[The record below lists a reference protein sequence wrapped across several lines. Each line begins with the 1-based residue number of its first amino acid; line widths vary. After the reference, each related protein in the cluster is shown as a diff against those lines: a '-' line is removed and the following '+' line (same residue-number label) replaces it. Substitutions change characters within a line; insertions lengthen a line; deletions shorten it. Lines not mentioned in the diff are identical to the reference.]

1 MVLKNPLHAMSFS
14 EPSLVTHNYRISDI
28 FAERVAEAG
37 NDPEAQASCRSVI
50 VTVFRVPFYM

>member
-1 MVLKNPLHAMSFS
+1 MAGYRTAC
-14 EPSLVTHNYRISDI
+14 LVTHNYRISDI